1 MFKSWSKKK
10 KIRAVF
16 QLQFQATQVPKLKK
30 PALMLSL
37 VPDDVGK
44 PTVKLGKAAV
54 QDGTCIWENPVFES
68 MKLIEEAKTG
78 KLKEKIYHFIVSNGS
93 SKSGYLGEAS
103 IDFADIVAETEPLT
117 VTLPLKFANSG
128 VVLHV
133 TIHRI
138 QEDGDQ
144 REIEEGDDPSLS
156 RHSSVG
162 NQNGNWDADGSNHLR
177 SNENGGYVQRD
188 AASSLSPPEVQ
199 NSMPHNGQAGANV
212 RKTHTHQK
220 SSLDWS
226 SDGSLFDSL
235 DIVED
240 KLPAERV
247 QAVSDVDKLRNEI
260 TVLKRQ
266 ADLSELEL
274 QSLRKQMAKE
284 SNQGQNLSKQIVSLK
299 EERDAL
305 KMECE
310 QLKSSQGRSNGKQT
324 FKKLQPETED
334 TRAQLEAMKQELS
347 SEKKAR
353 TNLRSQLAHTQD
365 SNSELVLVVK
375 DLKDE
380 LGKKNREIFDLS
392 SQLEAEKNSKMMG
405 TYSAGRIN
413 KDDQE
418 VESLKLDI
426 RELLGEI
433 DTHQKKREEQDM
445 RIKQLTLDC
454 DLLRQEKYDISKKLD
469 RNQERIRTEMANE
482 RAGYMATIKELESQ
496 LERSEETIEKQAH
509 EFSECLMSIQE
520 LESELKSL
528 EKEREMQAKGFE
540 EKLEEVMNAKVEQ
553 EYRAIQ
559 AEEELKKT
567 RSKNSE
573 TAEHLQEE
581 VRKLSVEMTSKVDE
595 NEKQATKAM
604 AEANELRRQNRV
616 LEEMLQKANE
626 ELELIK
632 DETEVKL
639 QDLINQNEV
648 KAQRIEQ
655 MSLELDNTSKHLEK
669 VKKHEEEEHE
679 ALSMKIEMLETEIE
693 RLTDENSNSRQEK
706 EKLRGNLEQTKKLIA
721 ENEMLIQCLS
731 VEKDNLEKIFA
742 SAKRETEK
750 THEELTNI
758 RSLKDEKETAI
769 TSLNS
774 EVENLKTQHS
784 KLKDMLKKEA
794 LEKESLKKQISQLQ
808 AEVQK
813 KVSNSK
819 RTVKNTNGQ
828 RKVEDCSVKE
838 LKATSDEKKY
848 TDLMTELTL
857 LKERNKSMENE
868 LKEMEERYSEISLRF
883 AEVEGERQQLVM
895 TVRNLRNKSPKSG
908 TPKDEDPG
916 FITEWRFHEY
926 CTIFII
932 LTQFLYHTGITHSF
946 VLFV

>member
-44 PTVKLGKAAV
+44 ATVKLGKAAV

-68 MKLIEEAKTG
+68 VKLIEDVKTG

-117 VTLPLKFANSG
+117 VALPLKFANSG

-133 TIHRI
+133 TMHRI
-138 QEDGDQ
+138 REDGDQ
-144 REIEEGDDPSLS
+144 REIEENDDPSLS
-156 RHSSVG
+156 RHSSV
-162 NQNGNWDADGSNHLR
+162 DGSNHQSL
-177 SNENGGYVQRD
+177 NETNKGYVHRD
-188 AASSLSPPEVQ
+188 AGSSLSPPEVP
-199 NSMPHNGQAGANV
+199 NSMPQNGQAGANG
-212 RKTHTHQK
+212 RKTHVRQK

-226 SDGSLFDSL
+226 SDGSLFDSP

-240 KLPAERV
+240 KLPTERV
-247 QAVSDVDKLRNEI
+247 QAVSEVEKLRNEI

-266 ADLSELEL
+266 AGLSELEL

-284 SNQGQNLSKQIVSLK
+284 SNQGQNLSRQIACLK

-310 QLKSSQGRSNGKQT
+310 QLKSSQGRGNGKQT
-324 FKKLQPETED
+324 FKTLQPETED

-353 TNLRSQLAHTQD
+353 TNLRSQLAQTQD

-375 DLKDE
+375 DLEDA
-380 LGKKNREIFDLS
+380 LGKKNRQISDLS
-392 SQLEAEKNSKMMG
+392 SKLEAEKNSKGMG
-405 TYSAGRIN
+405 TYSARRKN
-413 KDDQE
+413 EDDQE
-418 VESLKLDI
+418 IESLKLDI
-426 RELLGEI
+426 RELLSEI

-445 RIKQLTLDC
+445 RIKQLSLDY
-454 DLLRQEKYDISKKLD
+454 DVLKQEKYDISMKLD
-469 RNQERIRTEMANE
+469 RNQERIRTEMENE

-528 EKEREMQAKGFE
+528 EMDREMQAKGFE
-540 EKLEEVMNAKVEQ
+540 DKLEEVMNAKVEQ

-559 AEEELKKT
+559 AEEALKKT
-567 RSKNSE
+567 RSNNSDTVE
-573 TAEHLQEE
+573 RLQEE
-581 VRKLSVEMTSKVDE
+581 FRKLSVEMTSKVDE

-604 AEANELRRQNRV
+604 TEANELRRQNRI

-632 DETEVKL
+632 GETEVKL
-639 QDLINQNEV
+639 QDLVNQIEV
-648 KAQRIEQ
+648 KAKRIEQ
-655 MSLELDNTSKHLEK
+655 MSSELDNTSKKLEK
-669 VKKHEEEEHE
+669 VKRQEEEEHE
-679 ALSMKIEMLETEIE
+679 ALSMKIQMLEDEIE

-706 EKLRGNLEQTKKLIA
+706 DKLRGDLEQMKKLIA

-731 VEKDNLEKIFA
+731 VEKENLEKRFA

-750 THEELTNI
+750 THEEVTNI
-758 RSLKDEKETAI
+758 RSLKDEKETTIA
-769 TSLNS
+769 SLNS
-774 EVENLKTQHS
+774 EAENLKTQHS
-784 KLKDMLKKEA
+784 KLLDTLKKEA
-794 LEKESLKKQISQLQ
+794 LAKESLKKQISQLQ

-819 RTVKNTNGQ
+819 RMVKNTNGQ
-828 RKVEDCSVKE
+828 RKVEDCSEKQ
-838 LKATSDEKKY
+838 LKATIDENKY

-857 LKERNKSMENE
+857 LKERNKSMEEE

-895 TVRNLRNKSPKSG
+895 TVRNLKNSKKN
-908 TPKDEDPG
+908 
-916 FITEWRFHEY
+916 
-926 CTIFII
+926 
-932 LTQFLYHTGITHSF
+932 
-946 VLFV
+946 

>member
-44 PTVKLGKAAV
+44 ATVKLGKAAV

-68 MKLIEEAKTG
+68 VKLVEEVKTG

-103 IDFADIVAETEPLT
+103 IDFADIVAETEPLSI
-117 VTLPLKFANSG
+117 TLPLKFANSG

-133 TIHRI
+133 TIDRI
-138 QEDGDQ
+138 REDGDQ
-144 REIEEGDDPSLS
+144 REIEESDDPSRS
-156 RHSSVG
+156 HHSSV
-162 NQNGNWDADGSNHLR
+162 DGSNHQ
-177 SNENGGYVQRD
+177 SFNETNKGYAHRD
-188 AASSLSPPEVQ
+188 AGSSLSPPEVPT
-199 NSMPHNGQAGANV
+199 SMPQNGHAGANG
-212 RKTHTHQK
+212 RKTHVRQK

-226 SDGSLFDSL
+226 SDESLFDSP

-240 KLPAERV
+240 KLPTGV
-247 QAVSDVDKLRNEI
+247 QAVSDVDKLRNEM
-260 TVLKRQ
+260 TALKRQ

-284 SNQGQNLSKQIVSLK
+284 SNQGQNLSRQIVCLK

-310 QLKSSQGRSNGKQT
+310 QLKSSQGRGNGKRT
-324 FKKLQPETED
+324 FKTLQPETED

-353 TNLRSQLAHTQD
+353 TNLRLLLAQTQD

-375 DLKDE
+375 DLEDA
-380 LGKKNREIFDLS
+380 LGKKNREISDLS
-392 SQLEAEKNSKMMG
+392 SKLEAEKISKVMG
-405 TYSAGRIN
+405 TYSAGR
-413 KDDQE
+413 KKEVDQE
-418 VESLKLDI
+418 IESLKLDI
-426 RELLGEI
+426 RELLSEI

-445 RIKQLTLDC
+445 RIKQLSLDY
-454 DLLRQEKYDISKKLD
+454 DLLKQEKYDISMKLD
-469 RNQERIRTEMANE
+469 RNQERIRTEMENE

-528 EKEREMQAKGFE
+528 EMDREMQAKGFE
-540 EKLEEVMNAKVEQ
+540 DKLEEVMNAKVEQ

-559 AEEELKKT
+559 AEEALKKT
-567 RSKNSE
+567 RSNNSDTVE
-573 TAEHLQEE
+573 RLQEE
-581 VRKLSVEMTSKVDE
+581 FRKLSVEMTSKVDE
-595 NEKQATKAM
+595 TEKQVTKVM
-604 AEANELRRQNRV
+604 TEANELRRQNRI

-632 DETEVKL
+632 GETEVKL
-639 QDLINQNEV
+639 QDLVNQIEV
-648 KAQRIEQ
+648 KAKRIEQ
-655 MSLELDNTSKHLEK
+655 MSSELDNTSKQLEK
-669 VKKHEEEEHE
+669 VKRREEEEHE
-679 ALSMKIEMLETEIE
+679 ALSMKIQMLEAEIE

-706 EKLRGNLEQTKKLIA
+706 DKLRGDLEQMKKLIA

-731 VEKDNLEKIFA
+731 VEKENLEKRFV
-742 SAKRETEK
+742 SAKRDTEK
-750 THEELTNI
+750 TLEELTDI
-758 RSLKDEKETAI
+758 RSLKDVKETTIA
-769 TSLNS
+769 SLNS

-784 KLKDMLKKEA
+784 KLLDTLKKEA
-794 LEKESLKKQISQLQ
+794 LAKESLKKQISQLQ

-819 RTVKNTNGQ
+819 KTVKNTNGQ
-828 RKVEDCSVKE
+828 RKVEDCSEKQ
-838 LKATSDEKKY
+838 LKATIDENKC

-857 LKERNKSMENE
+857 LKERNKSMEDE

-895 TVRNLRNKSPKSG
+895 TVRNLKNSKKN
-908 TPKDEDPG
+908 
-916 FITEWRFHEY
+916 
-926 CTIFII
+926 
-932 LTQFLYHTGITHSF
+932 
-946 VLFV
+946 